1 MKQNLNNKNIFT
13 PILVTL
19 SIVAAEI
26 AIMPE
31 MALFVVY
38 VKIFVSIFSTVQ
50 VPGIGFFVW
59 SSSKRDLSHR
69 VTSA

>member
-1 MKQNLNNKNIFT
+1 
-13 PILVTL
+13 
-19 SIVAAEI
+19 
-26 AIMPE
+26 MPE

-69 VTSA
+69 VTSAQELDHKPDKVKDNEESFLYCCVAAHQ